1 MGNEEADLGR
11 RFAARDPEAIREI
24 YRRYVGPMLVLA
36 RSLLADPDLA
46 HDAVQQAFLQA
57 WRAASRFEPDRPLS
71 PWLFAIARR
80 ACIDLYRRERRRPA
94 LTTTGDAPER
104 PDPVTG
110 GDVEQAWMV
119 WQVREAIETLSPE
132 ERDVI
137 RLAYLEGFSLP
148 EVAERLRIPVGTV
161 KSRTFRAHRRLAHRL
176 AYVRDDAPRTPR
188 RGSGRTARPGRRQLA
203 GRT

>member
-1 MGNEEADLGR
+1 MGYEEADLGR
-11 RFAARDPEAIREI
+11 RFADRDPEAIREI
-24 YRRYVGPMLVLA
+24 HRRYIGPMLALA

-57 WRAASRFEPDRPLS
+57 WRAAPRFDPDRSLS
-71 PWLFAIARR
+71 PWLFAITRR
-80 ACIDLYRRERRRPA
+80 ACIDLYRRERRRPV

-104 PDPVTG
+104 PDPVAA

-119 WQVREAIETLSPE
+119 WQVREAIDTLAPE

-188 RGSGRTARPGRRQLA
+188 RGSSRATRPARKQLA
-203 GRT
+203 GTT

>member
-1 MGNEEADLGR
+1 MGNEEAELGR
-11 RFAARDPEAIREI
+11 RFADRDPDAIRQI

-36 RSLLADPDLA
+36 RSLLADSDLA

-57 WRAASRFEPDRPLS
+57 WRAASRFDPDRPLS
-71 PWLFAIARR
+71 PWLFAITRR
-80 ACIDLYRRERRRPA
+80 ACIDLYRRERRRPV

-104 PDPVTG
+104 PDPVID
-110 GDVEQAWMV
+110 GDIERAWMV
-119 WQVREAIETLSPE
+119 WQVREAIGTLAPE

-137 RLAYLEGFSLP
+137 RLAYLEGFTLP

-176 AYVRDDAPRTPR
+176 AHVRDDSARSPG
-188 RGSGRTARPGRRQLA
+188 RGGGGMARGGRRQLA
-203 GRT
+203 GKT